1 MKKNKAI
8 KTKNPYIKLPSL
20 VQKHLKKK
28 KKREKK
34 MDVPLPNYYLIDS
47 SL

>member
-28 KKREKK
+28 KKEKK
-34 MDVPLPNYYLIDS
+34 KWTYLSQTIT
-47 SL
+47 

>member
-28 KKREKK
+28 KKKRKK
-34 MDVPLPNYYLIDS
+34 NGRTSPKLLLN
-47 SL
+47 